1 MKTINCAIALCIFFA
16 AGAQAATLTELQQ
29 QALENRNLVKK
40 YEAALEIGKRDES
53 LAKSRLYPSLDL
65 SYTANALDENS
76 ASEDSENSVAV
87 GAITWN
93 LFAGFQDRYNIRSAQ
108 LTKSA
113 DAFKLAGIKQD
124 IQLNVALRYLTAYTS
139 QASLQVA
146 KDSCATLRKIHTDA
160 ENRYNV
166 GLIKKNELLRFKV
179 DLDNAVITEKKAQ
192 ADLDKSIRLLKRE
205 IDGEVDPGTLTFG
218 EFDQLPSL
226 DEKSA
231 IETKMLEN
239 RSELRALQELAQA
252 ANVQIKA
259 AYGAMLP
266 RLDITGSYRKYTDEY
281 DLSGNTADEELRT
294 QLTLS
299 MNLFDGFGKYH
310 RVGKA
315 KRQEDSLRY
324 DLAELESDLK
334 AQLQNLFLDYA
345 VSAENIGVAK
355 SSIELAEENLR
366 ITRLSYQEGLEKE
379 SDLLDAITNLSRAQY
394 NFVSAKSELFAN
406 YFKITR
412 AVEGF

>member
-1 MKTINCAIALCIFFA
+1 MKTINCAIALFLFLA
-16 AGAQAATLTELQQ
+16 GGAQAATLAELQQ
-29 QALENRNLVKK
+29 QALQNRNLVKK
-40 YEAALEIGKRDES
+40 YEAALDIGKKDES
-53 LAKSRLYPSLDL
+53 LAKSRLYPSLDI
-65 SYTANALDENS
+65 SYTGNALDESS
-76 ASEDSENSVAV
+76 AFEDSENSVAV
-87 GAITWN
+87 GSITWN
-93 LFAGFQDRYNIRSAQ
+93 LFSGFQDRYNIQSAQ
-108 LTKSA
+108 LSRTA
-113 DAFKLAGIKQD
+113 DALKLAGIRQD

-139 QASLQVA
+139 KASLQVA
-146 KDSCATLRKIHTDA
+146 RDSCATLRKIHADA

-192 ADLDKSIRLLKRE
+192 AELDKSIRLLRRE
-205 IDGEVDPGTLTFG
+205 IDGEVDAGQLTFS

-226 DEKSA
+226 GESSDFEA
-231 IETKMLEN
+231 RMLQN
-239 RSELRALQELAQA
+239 RSELRALQELAAA
-252 ANVQIKA
+252 ANIRIKA

-266 RLDITGSYRKYTDEY
+266 RLDITGSYRKYTDDF

-315 KRQEDSLRY
+315 KRLEDSLRC

-334 AQLQNLFLDYA
+334 AQLQNLFLDYG
-345 VSAENIGVAK
+345 VSAENIGVAQ

-366 ITRLSYQEGLEKE
+366 ITRLSYREGLEKE
-379 SDLLDAITNLSRAQY
+379 SDLLDAITSLSRAQY